1 LERITTR
8 RLDAIR
14 RRQRLMAYHQGPFG
28 EEMRV
33 FVQWERRET
42 VEESM
47 GSYTEIV
54 PKLVGGC

>member
-1 LERITTR
+1 
-8 RLDAIR
+8 LDAIR

-28 EEMRV
+28 EEMLV